1 MNVFSFYDILFRS
14 EKMVHK
20 LLILCFVLH
29 RTKVFLICYDIR
41 RSSYIEIVCFFNQLR
56 ILLRQ
61 YYIFLP
67 ILAISHLSKPLKSY
81 ETFGFAKVIHFK

>member
-1 MNVFSFYDILFRS
+1 MNVFSS

-20 LLILCFVLH
+20 LLILYFVLH

-67 ILAISHLSKPLKSY
+67 ILARISQSHLKSY
-81 ETFGFAKVIHFK
+81 ETFGLQK